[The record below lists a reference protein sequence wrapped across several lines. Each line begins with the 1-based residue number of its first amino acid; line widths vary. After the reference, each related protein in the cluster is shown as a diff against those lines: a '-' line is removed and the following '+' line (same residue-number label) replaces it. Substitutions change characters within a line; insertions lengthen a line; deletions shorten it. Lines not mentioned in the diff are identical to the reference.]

1 MTFLKKYL
9 NKSRPIDTEFTEWLD
24 QLEKAI
30 VRWLLLI
37 LTEVGH
43 QKVHDFAEVNFD
55 HGQLKLVQLSHWNL
69 QKYEFNMKKECFIQ
83 PILKSFIPNK
93 LS

>member
-9 NKSRPIDTEFTEWLD
+9 NKSRLIDTEFTELLD

-69 QKYEFNMKKECFIQ
+69 QKYEFNIKKDVLFI
-83 PILKSFIPNK
+83 LF
-93 LS
+93 